1 MTVWDGEVAGLRGA
15 PTPVPARK
23 ILILSDS
30 QAAIAATKQAGRT
43 GKARTGNLR
52 WVVSEIGRR
61 KEELG
66 EDSLTLGG
74 VKAHVGIYGNEE
86 ADKLAKEGAE
96 KIPNTTQITEGR
108 LKQA

>member
-1 MTVWDGEVAGLRGA
+1 VLTHA
-15 PTPVPARK
+15 PAKK

-30 QAAIAATKQAGRT
+30 QVVIVATKQAGRT

-52 WVVSEIGRR
+52 WVANEIERR

-66 EDSLTLGG
+66 EDIVTLGW
-74 VKAHVGIYGNEE
+74 VKAHMGIHRNEE
-86 ADKLAKEGAE
+86 ADRLAKDGAE
-96 KIPNTTQITEGR
+96 KTPNTTRITEGW